1 MKPFT
6 NEREKIIYSA
16 AHTTIESKSTTEL
29 YLKSSNTQ
37 VISVVCECLFNAVNG
52 NVPVS
57 IPNPNKFEETY
68 KILINP
74 KTSLEKKTAVILSKE
89 GFYLIRHL
97 IYFCFKYLRA

>member
-1 MKPFT
+1 MNAKKLSILQHILQLNPSQLRNFI
-6 NEREKIIYSA
+6 R
-16 AHTTIESKSTTEL
+16 
-29 YLKSSNTQ
+29 KSSNTQ

-74 KTSLEKKTAVILSKE
+74 KTSLEKKQLL
-89 GFYLIRHL
+89 Y
-97 IYFCFKYLRA
+97 